1 MEYHGAMRGGRTG
14 ESATDDPDTEPGH
27 DRLARVRN
35 IGIAAHIDAGK
46 TTTTE
51 RILYYT
57 GKTHKMG
64 DVDDGTTVTDFD
76 EQEQQRG
83 ITIFS
88 AAVTCP
94 WRDHTI
100 NLIDTP
106 GHVDFTAEVERSLR
120 VLDGAVVVFDAK
132 EGVEAQSETVWRQA
146 DKYHVPRICFVNK
159 MDKMGADFFQTVS
172 EIQSKLAGSPVPVEI
187 PIGAESEF
195 AGVVD
200 LLTMRAYRFELE
212 KLGAVVVEIDV
223 PASLADEVQHWRHHL
238 EEKVAETDDAL
249 MEKYIAGE
257 PLTREELVPA
267 LRRATIAYKLQPV
280 FCGSALKFVGV
291 QKLLDGVV
299 DYLPSPLDRPAV
311 RGIRGRN
318 DKHEEVR
325 PPRESEPFAALVFK
339 IVAEKPM
346 DLYYV
351 RVYSGVLKSGTRL
364 LNPSRDAKENVSQ
377 MFRMFAKRRE
387 RIDVAAPGDIIAVVG
402 LKESL
407 TGDTLCDARH
417 PVVLEHIEFPQ
428 TVISVAIE
436 PKSSA
441 DRDALA
447 ETLHKLSRQ
456 DPTFR
461 FRVDEATGQ
470 TLISG
475 MGELHLE
482 VLVYKLQKDFN
493 LGVNV
498 GRPRVAYRESI
509 SARATATGEFVRQL
523 GGRGQY
529 GVVTLRVEPYA
540 PADHDE
546 TIAFSSELRGDAID
560 PKFLP
565 SIEAGVRDAA
575 LRGVLAG
582 YEMMNVQAVLT
593 GGKQHDVD
601 SSELAFENA
610 ARIAFEQACQLAAP
624 VLLEPVMKLV
634 ITTSDDYLGALLG
647 DLSARRAVI
656 TGTDQRGTSR
666 VVHAEAPLA
675 EMFGY
680 STTIRSLTQ
689 GRASWSMEPMDYRA
703 VPASVQRQMLE
714 SAY

>member
-1 MEYHGAMRGGRTG
+1 MPASDSSSEDP
-14 ESATDDPDTEPGH
+14 ESVPAGL
-27 DRLARVRN
+27 RRVRN

-57 GKTHKMG
+57 GRTHKMG
-64 DVDDGTTVTDFD
+64 EVDDGTTITDFD

-159 MDKMGADFFQTVS
+159 MDKLGADFHQTVI
-172 EIQSKLAGSPVPVEI
+172 EIREKLAGHPVPVAL
-187 PIGAESEF
+187 PIGAESSFE
-195 AGVVD
+195 GVID
-200 LLTMRAYRFELE
+200 LLTMRAYFHDPA
-212 KLGAVVVEIDV
+212 KLGSTISERDI
-223 PASLADEVQHWRHHL
+223 PESMRDEVKHWRHLL

-249 MEKYIAGE
+249 MEKYVHGTE
-257 PLTREELVPA
+257 LTPDEIRAA
-267 LRRATIAYKLQPV
+267 LRRATVTSKLHPV
-280 FCGSALKFVGV
+280 FCGSSLKYAGV

-311 RGIRGRN
+311 TGQRGRD
-318 DKHEEVR
+318 DKHVETR
-325 PPRESEPFAALVFK
+325 KPSPDDPFAALVFK
-339 IVAEKPM
+339 IVAEKPV
-346 DLYYV
+346 DLYYL
-351 RVYSGVLKSGTRL
+351 RIYSGVLKTGVRL
-364 LNPSRDAKENVSQ
+364 LNTNRDAKENLSRI
-377 MFRMFAKRRE
+377 FRMFAKRRE
-387 RIDVAAPGDIIAVVG
+387 QIDRAEPGDIVAVVG

-407 TGDTLCDARH
+407 TGDTLSDSRH
-417 PVVLEHIEFPQ
+417 PIVLEHIEFPA

-441 DRDALA
+441 DRDGLVDSLA
-447 ETLHKLSRQ
+447 KLARQ
-456 DPTFR
+456 DPTFKY
-461 FRVDEATGQ
+461 RVDAATGQ

-482 VLVYKLQKDFN
+482 VLTHKLNKDF
-493 LGVNV
+493 GVPVNV
-498 GRPRVAYRESI
+498 GKPRVAYRETI
-509 SARATATGEFVRQL
+509 SKPAEATGQFIRQL

-529 GVVTLRVEPYA
+529 GVVTLRIEPYA
-540 PADHDE
+540 PLHRDE
-546 TIAFSSELRGDAID
+546 TIVFENQMRGDAID
-560 PKFLP
+560 HKYMPA
-565 SIEAGVRDAA
+565 IEAGVRDAA
-575 LRGVLAG
+575 LQGVLAG
-582 YEMMNVQAVLT
+582 YEMMNVRAILLD
-593 GGKQHDVD
+593 GKQHDAD

-610 ARIAFEQACQLAAP
+610 ARIAFEEACKSASP
-624 VLLEPVMKLV
+624 TLLEPIMRLQIVAAEEH
-634 ITTSDDYLGALLG
+634 LGVLLG
-647 DLSARRAVI
+647 DVSARRGVI
-656 TGTDQRGTSR
+656 TNTEQRGTSR
-666 VVHAEAPLA
+666 VIHAEAPLA

-680 STTIRSLTQ
+680 ATTLRSLTQ
-689 GRASWSMEPMDYRA
+689 GRASWTMEPMDYRA
-703 VPASVQRQMLE
+703 VPPEVQRRMLE